1 MTMINTKLTDLEQRC
16 ELIQIATQFA
26 VALLPYQM
34 MYEWSPEDLVEMAVD
49 DALRLIA
56 EVEARDFQ

>member
-1 MTMINTKLTDLEQRC
+1 
-16 ELIQIATQFA
+16 
-26 VALLPYQM
+26 M

-56 EVEARDFQ
+56 EVEARDFR